1 MNLGDLEDKT
11 EKYLPELSN
20 NRLETISQY
29 KRRERSIQDRPK

>member
-20 NRLETISQY
+20 MSQY
-29 KRRERSIQDRPK
+29 KRQERSIQDRPK